1 MKSRFPVALALVLA
15 APVSAQE
22 NAYPLQL
29 AEGRTAHRPEVPGVH
44 GLVTAGHPLAAMSG
58 IRILMQGGNAA
69 DAAVATLATLNVVRP
84 QMSGA
89 AGNGFLTWYD
99 RESGAVL
106 SLNAAG
112 AAPAG
117 LDASRLTP
125 DQLNKGI
132 RAGVVPGLFGG
143 WIALLQRFGTMSL
156 EQVLAPAIGYAR
168 DGHPLEASVAQAIRL
183 SRDVFERFPTSR
195 RFFLPEGR
203 LPKTGELF
211 RMPDLART
219 LERVVEAEADAR
231 RAGRNREEAL
241 QAAFDR
247 FYRGDIAEEMAR
259 FYQENGGDFTLADF
273 AAYRPTWTDAIHANY
288 RGYDVY
294 TSPPTSRGG
303 LEVLMQLKLIE
314 GFDLAALGHNTPE
327 TLHLIIEAI
336 KVAKADVYR
345 YAADPSRFGVPVEG
359 MVSDDY
365 AASRRALIS
374 PNRALAYPD
383 AGEPPGAT
391 ATDAALAPAAY
402 PIRSFEGSTTSF
414 SVVDAAGNALACTPT
429 HGGMFGTGVVV
440 GATGLTFNNG
450 TRIGSTAPDPAHR
463 NHARGGQIPILN
475 NSPVVVLKEGR
486 FLLAVG
492 TPGGET
498 IGQTQFQVLLNVLD
512 FDMGIQA
519 AVAAPRL
526 SLFADPNFYTPGAD
540 MLVRVENR
548 VVTGTVEAL
557 QALGHRSELTSGYG
571 LGSNNGILVNLLTG
585 TMTAGADPRRAAYAI
600 GY

>member
-1 MKSRFPVALALVLA
+1 MRARIPLVLA
-15 APVSAQE
+15 LAVAPAAGQE
-22 NAYPLQL
+22 NAWPLQL
-29 AEGRTAHRPEVPGVH
+29 AEGRVANRPEAPGVH

-58 IRILMQGGNAA
+58 IQILMQGGNAA
-69 DAAVATLATLNVVRP
+69 DAAVAVLATLNVVRP

-89 AGNGFLTWYD
+89 AGNGFLTYYD

-106 SLNAAG
+106 SLNATG
-112 AAPAG
+112 AAPAA
-117 LDASRLTP
+117 LDASRLAP
-125 DQLNKGI
+125 EQLDKGI
-132 RAGVVPGLFGG
+132 HAGVVPGLFGG

-156 EQVLAPAIGYAR
+156 EQTLAPAIGYAR
-168 DGHPLEASVAQAIRL
+168 DGHPLEASVARAIRL
-183 SRDVFERFPTSR
+183 SRDEFERFPTSAR
-195 RFFLPEGR
+195 MFLPEGR
-203 LPKTGELF
+203 PPETGEWF

-219 LERVVEAEADAR
+219 FEKAVEAETDAR
-231 RAGRNREEAL
+231 RKGRSREEAL
-241 QAAFDR
+241 EAAFDR
-247 FYRGDIAEEMAR
+247 FYRGDIAQEMAR
-259 FYQENGGDFTLADF
+259 FYAENGGLFTLDDF
-273 AAYRPTWTDAIHANY
+273 ADYRPTWTDAIHANY

-303 LEVLMQLKLIE
+303 LETLMQLKLVE
-314 GFDLAALGHNTPE
+314 GFDLASLGPGAPE
-327 TLHLIIEAI
+327 TLHLIVEAI

-345 YAADPSRFGVPVEG
+345 YVADPSRFEVPVEG
-359 MVSDDY
+359 MVSDEY
-365 AASRRALIS
+365 AASRRRRIARD
-374 PNRALAYPD
+374 RALAYPD
-383 AGEPPGAT
+383 AGTPPGAT
-391 ATDAALAPAAY
+391 TPDAPLAPAAH
-402 PIRSFEGSTTSF
+402 PIRSFAGGTTSF
-414 SVVDAAGNALACTPT
+414 SVVDGAGNALACTPT
-429 HGGMFGTGVVV
+429 HGGMFGTAVVV

-475 NSPVVVLKEGR
+475 NSPVLVLKDGR

-512 FDMGIQA
+512 FGMGIQE

-540 MLVRVENR
+540 ILVRVENR
-548 VVTGTVEAL
+548 VAAGTVEAL
-557 QALGHRSELTSGYG
+557 RALGHRAEPTAGYS

-585 TMTAGADPRRAAYAI
+585 TMVAGADPRRAAYAI